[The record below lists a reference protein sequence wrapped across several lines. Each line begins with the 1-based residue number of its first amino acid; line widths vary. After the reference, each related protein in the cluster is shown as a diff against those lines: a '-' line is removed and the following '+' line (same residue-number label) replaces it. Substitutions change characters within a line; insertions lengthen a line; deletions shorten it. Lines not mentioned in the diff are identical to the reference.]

1 MKLLRFDIIQ
11 HQVNGDFGNL
21 RQVECQFGHHLNDGS
36 PIADHIS
43 FRVSIEFRDHP
54 TNLDHCVLEALKTVR
69 DVIANEIKV
78 RSRLQT
84 G

>member
-21 RQVECQFGHHLNDGS
+21 RQVECQFGHHLSDSS

-43 FRVSIEFRDHP
+43 FRINIEFRDHP
-54 TNLDHCVLEALKTVR
+54 TTIDDCILEALKIAR
-69 DVIANEIKV
+69 DVIVSEIKV
-78 RSRLQT
+78 RSRL
-84 G
+84 